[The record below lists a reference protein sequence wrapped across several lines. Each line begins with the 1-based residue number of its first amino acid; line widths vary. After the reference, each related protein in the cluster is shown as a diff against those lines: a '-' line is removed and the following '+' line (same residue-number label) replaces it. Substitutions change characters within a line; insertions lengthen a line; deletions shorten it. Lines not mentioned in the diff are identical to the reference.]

1 MDIWRWL
8 LTICSSFLILII
20 LLGILAY
27 RWLRKH
33 PELLVQGQGSRV
45 AIPPGFETDF
55 RRALQLEEQSQID
68 PRANLPLIQ
77 VYKLMLERLQPNE
90 DPTLY
95 ATLQY
100 NLGNAYLNL
109 PTGDRAANL
118 AQAISYFQQAL
129 RFYTSEAEPFAC
141 RRTTR
146 NLAHLYFA
154 QGAWDEALRAYRAAM
169 DVGEQMYRVGLS
181 TTSKTAEVSESAAL
195 YPHAAF
201 AAVRCGMTA
210 QAFLILERGK
220 TRMLTEA
227 LRLRVRCPP
236 QVPDE
241 IWSAFEQA
249 GTAVRA

>member
-118 AQAISYFQQAL
+118 AQAISCYQQAL
-129 RFYTSEAEPFAC
+129 RFWTAEADPLHYALTQNNLGIVYHDLPTGD
-141 RRTTR
+141 RAA
-146 NLAHLYFA
+146 NLAQAIQYY
-154 QGAWDEALRAYRAAM
+154 QEALRFWTAEAAPLDYARTQNSLGVAYR
-169 DVGEQMYRVGLS
+169 DLPIRDRGVNL
-181 TTSKTAEVSESAAL
+181 
-195 YPHAAF
+195 
-201 AAVRCGMTA
+201 A
-210 QAFLILERGK
+210 QAISYFQ
-220 TRMLTEA
+220 EA
-227 LRLRVRCPP
+227 L
-236 QVPDE
+236 
-241 IWSAFEQA
+241 
-249 GTAVRA
+249 